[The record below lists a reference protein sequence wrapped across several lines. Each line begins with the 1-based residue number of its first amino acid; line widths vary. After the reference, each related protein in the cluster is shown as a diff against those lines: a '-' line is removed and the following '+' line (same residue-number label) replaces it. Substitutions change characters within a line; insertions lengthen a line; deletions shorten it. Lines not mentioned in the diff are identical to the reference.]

1 MVDHERTVWDT
12 QWSFWAQTQAQNSAK
27 IGVISLA
34 MAAWDAKMDVDVVEA
49 HCYMRYAMN
58 LMLAFEL

>member
-1 MVDHERTVWDT
+1 MVNHERTLGYSMVFLGT
-12 QWSFWAQTQAQNSAK
+12 NTGLKFCQ

-58 LMLAFEL
+58 LILAFEL